1 MVLFRKM
8 KSLDLDPPFECKQAP
23 LKCFEEHFGNP
34 YELFWNSQRDSQEHF
49 ENSWENFLGTLLG
62 TLKIFLVTH
71 GHTETQTDRQTESTS

>member
-34 YELFWNSQRDSQEHF
+34 YELFWNS
-49 ENSWENFLGTLLG
+49 
-62 TLKIFLVTH
+62 
-71 GHTETQTDRQTESTS
+71 